1 MKTERVLETKQV
13 LVTVEVRYWTCLN
26 PDHRH
31 KTRAVAAGC
40 IAKTEKK
47 LNSAPPRRWN
57 QEMHMK
63 VIEQRDIDG
72 MTFKAIGDSLGV
84 SRSRGQS
91 VYEKACRLYKNNT

>member
-31 KTRAVAAGC
+31 KTRDVAARC

-47 LNSAPPRRWN
+47 LNSAPPRRWTK
-57 QEMHMK
+57 EMHLK

-72 MTFKAIGDSLGV
+72 MTFRAIGDSLGV
-84 SRSRGQS
+84 TGSRAKS
-91 VYEKACRLYKNNT
+91 VYAKAYRLYKNNS